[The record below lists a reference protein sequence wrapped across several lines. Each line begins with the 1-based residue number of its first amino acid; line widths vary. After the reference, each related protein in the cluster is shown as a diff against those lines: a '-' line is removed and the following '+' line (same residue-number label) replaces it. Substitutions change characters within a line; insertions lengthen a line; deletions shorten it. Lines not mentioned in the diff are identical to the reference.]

1 MNLNDLANIGDFLG
15 GIGVV
20 VSLLYLA
27 IQIRQNTSAQR
38 SNSRLG
44 TTRTMT
50 DWFSIVMSDGEL
62 VRIFNDGFLDTDSLS
77 SADRSRFIWMIAAL
91 TSRMDEM
98 FSQYKVGLI
107 DEELW
112 TEYRGTMASFL
123 ENQVIKEWWD
133 SGVAVFDRDFRVE
146 IETTASDKLTWS
158 GDRLRVL
165 TGDIE

>member
-20 VSLLYLA
+20 ISLLYLA
-27 IQIRQNTSAQR
+27 IQIRQNTNAQR

-50 DWFSIVMSDGEL
+50 DWFSIVMADAEL
-62 VRIFNDGFLDTDSLS
+62 VRIFNDGFLGTDSLS
-77 SADRSRFIWMIAAL
+77 TADRSRFIWMVAAL

-98 FSQYKVGLI
+98 FSQYKAGLI

-112 TEYRGTMASFL
+112 NEYRGTMASFL
-123 ENQVIKEWWD
+123 ENRIIKEWWD
-133 SGVAVFDRDFRVE
+133 SGVAVFGRDFRVE
-146 IETTASDKLTWS
+146 IESTASDKLTWS

-165 TGDIE
+165 TGEID

>member
-1 MNLNDLANIGDFLG
+1 MNANFYVPNGTLW
-15 GIGVV
+15 
-20 VSLLYLA
+20 
-27 IQIRQNTSAQR
+27 IRQNTNAQR

-50 DWFSIVMSDGEL
+50 DWFSIVMADAEL

-77 SADRSRFIWMIAAL
+77 SADRSRFIWMVAAL

-98 FSQYKVGLI
+98 YSQYKAGLI

-112 TEYRGTMASFL
+112 TEYRGAMASFL
-123 ENQVIKEWWD
+123 ENRVIREWWD
-133 SGVAVFDRDFRVE
+133 SGVAVFGRDFRVE
-146 IETTASDKLTWS
+146 IESTAPDEFTWS

-165 TGDIE
+165 TGESDQRA